1 MNQGLLIVVSGPSGA
16 GKGTVCRAYLE
27 RHPEAMLSISATTRD
42 PRPGEIDGVNYFF
55 TDQESFQ
62 KMIEDGDFL
71 EYAEVYGHYYGT
83 PKKNVRDN
91 LMQGKDTI
99 LEIDIQGALAVK
111 DKFEEGVFIFIVPPS
126 MDELKRRIVTR
137 GTETKEEVLKRFS
150 QAYEELNFIKR
161 YNYVIVNDTVENAVA
176 KMEAIVTAE
185 KCRVSRQKDWSIP
198 EIIP

>member
-16 GKGTVCRAYLE
+16 GKGTVCRAYLQ